1 MKILMGKV
9 SARCIACST
18 EDWRAADASAPLSL
32 FSEIVCKRCGHRA
45 ICADLVLQL
54 PLDDGQPRPQL
65 LWTDRWNE
73 QWLGTFRQASSG

>member
-1 MKILMGKV
+1 MKILMGKI

-18 EDWRAADASAPLSL
+18 EDWRTADASEALSL
-32 FSEIVCKRCGHRA
+32 FSEIVCRECGHRA

-54 PLDDGQPRPQL
+54 PPEEGQPGPQR

-73 QWLGTFRQASSG
+73 QWLSTFKREASR